1 MSIAAGISVPDF
13 EMRDD
18 INTLR
23 KLSDFR
29 EKPLGIYFYPEDD
42 TPGYTK
48 QSAPCRLGFELEIFP
63 SR

>member
-1 MSIAAGISVPDF
+1 MPITAGISAPDF

-18 INTLR
+18 TNTLR

-29 EKPLGIYFYPEDD
+29 EKPIVIYFYPEDD
-42 TPGYTK
+42 TPGCTK
-48 QSAPCRLGFELEIFP
+48 QSAPCRLEFELEIFP